1 MTAPKDEA
9 KKIIDALPDDATYE
23 EIIKELAFDKMVQR
37 GLEDV
42 EEGRV
47 ISNEEMKSIIAK
59 W

>member
-1 MTAPKDEA
+1 MTVPKDEA
-9 KKIIDALPDDATYE
+9 KKIIDALPEDATYE
-23 EIIKELAFDKMVQR
+23 EIIKELAFNKMVQR
-37 GLEDV
+37 GLVDM